1 MLVHE
6 ISERNEAPVAQ
17 KIQVLFIDDIH
28 GSEA

>member
-17 KIQVLFIDDIH
+17 KIQILFISDID
-28 GSEA
+28 GREA